1 MTDSEQGF
9 TLLEVLIALTIT
21 AMVLGGLFALAAGSK
36 QLAVRTQDTLAETAA
51 ARAAVN
57 FAMLDNQFRDIQP
70 VFSEVRFNTESGG
83 LLEDPPRRTQPMN
96 DLLESYQL
104 IHSETGEQISGVR
117 WVRSDLPR

>member
-1 MTDSEQGF
+1 MTDSQQGF

-36 QLAVRTQDTLAETAA
+36 QLAVRTQDTLTETAA

-57 FAMLDNQFRDIQP
+57 FAMLDNQYREIQP
-70 VFSEVRFNTESGG
+70 AFSQERFITEPEE
-83 LLEDPPRRTQPMN
+83 LLEDPLRRTQPMN

-104 IHSETGEQISGVR
+104 INPDTG
-117 WVRSDLPR
+117 